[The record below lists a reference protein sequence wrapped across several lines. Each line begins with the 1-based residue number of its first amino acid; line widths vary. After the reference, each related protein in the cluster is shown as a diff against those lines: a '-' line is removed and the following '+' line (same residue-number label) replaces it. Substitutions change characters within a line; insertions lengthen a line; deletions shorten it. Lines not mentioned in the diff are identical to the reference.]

1 MATQQSGKRTR
12 GEVHDFDHQERNVRM
27 KRDPEIPI
35 ATIKVLRKE
44 VEVFHEKYRGDGNL
58 IEKSYTNWW
67 YGYMTLE
74 AENVFR
80 KWLDKR
86 KLGVRPNE
94 EHEVTIY
101 YDEALAARVREFGDY
116 NMMY

>member
-12 GEVHDFDHQERNVRM
+12 GEAHNFDNRDRNVRM
-27 KRDPEIPI
+27 KRDPETPI
-35 ATIKVLRKE
+35 TTIKVVRKE

-58 IEKSYTNWW
+58 IEKGYTNWW
-67 YGYMTLE
+67 YGYMPLE

-80 KWLDKR
+80 KWLDMR
-86 KLGVRPNE
+86 KLGVRPNDT
-94 EHEVTIY
+94 HEVTIY
-101 YDEALAARVREFGDY
+101 YDEAVAARVQEFGDY